1 MRMKGN
7 HLKTIWDRYF
17 YISPYCPNPLIMSSK
32 LEITNAGLKYRG
44 SWEDM
49 CSFARDIEGVIDVCV
64 SNGDSVDQYNDWRP
78 REHED
83 KGDIKEKT
91 ADEASLGTKNV
102 EKESNGAKEDL
113 GDAREKI
120 KDSVENVKNG
130 DSPADDIKDASK
142 HVGNLVGAKSVRSLR
157 KMEKIIYENI
167 MLSFNPYYFD
177 TEDFSVNLEENGEN
191 YILTINVPD
200 EEIRRRIKETVK
212 EEDTLG

>member
-1 MRMKGN
+1 MG
-7 HLKTIWDRYF
+7 
-17 YISPYCPNPLIMSSK
+17 SK
-32 LEITNAGLKYRG
+32 LEITNAGLKYKG
-44 SWEDM
+44 SWEDI
-49 CSFARDIEGVIDVCV
+49 CGFARDVEEVIEGCV

-91 ADEASLGTKNV
+91 ADEASLEKKKV

-113 GDAREKI
+113 GDAGEKI

-130 DSPADDIKDASK
+130 DSPTGDIKDASK
-142 HVGNLVGAKSVRSLR
+142 HVGNLVGAKSVKSLR

-177 TEDFSVNLEENGEN
+177 TEDFSVNLEENGED
-191 YILTINVPD
+191 YALTINVPD
-200 EEIRRRIKETVK
+200 EEIRRRIKDTVK
-212 EEDTLG
+212 EEDPLD